1 MMASQQAISWGDYDG
16 YDGFGAAT
24 EEDLGA
30 LLKALTAGQDVNA
43 PAVAP
48 GVGFPLRVES
58 LERTLRNT
66 TFRMDNIRLWKQL
79 PKLAAFNT
87 VEEYNRISDYG
98 VGIDAFIDEGDLPEE
113 NDATYS
119 REVSIVKYL
128 GTTRKVSHVMSLVK
142 PAHGNVIAQET
153 VNGTMYLLRAIERA
167 LFFGDSRLDAIQY
180 DGFVSLIEQFSPADN
195 IIDLRGAALGEETLI
210 DSALTIQDAP
220 NFGQPTH
227 LYCSPKNKADLVKT
241 FFPKARYDLMEKRD
255 GLVGLDING
264 FTSPAGDIR
273 FEPDVFIDAGQ
284 GSGSGAPAA
293 LGLGDVSKRPSAP
306 TISTPL
312 AAAPTAGSQFASSD
326 AGAYRY
332 LVVAANRYGKSAPVT
347 VTGSPVAV
355 VAGDGVT
362 FGVTEGAIPAAW
374 WEVYRTI
381 PGGGAG
387 TEKLILRIPRTGS
400 PQTLTDLNANLP
412 GTTIAIMFQMNL
424 EAVSFKQLAP
434 MVKIPLATV
443 DTSIRWMQLVYGV
456 PVLYTP
462 GKIVLIKNIGR
473 SPDFVGQP

>member
-1 MMASQQAISWGDYDG
+1 MFGGTQAVSWRDYDG
-16 YDGFGAAT
+16 VDGFGAAT
-24 EEDLGA
+24 EEDLSA
-30 LLKALTAGQDVNA
+30 LLKALTAGQDVNN
-43 PAVAP
+43 P
-48 GVGFPLRVES
+48 GSSPGAGFPLRVES

-66 TFRMDNIRLWKQL
+66 TFRMENVRLFKQI

-87 VEEYNRISDYG
+87 VEEYNRISEYG
-98 VGIDAFIDEGDLPEE
+98 ANIDAFIDEGDLPSET
-113 NDATYS
+113 DATYS

-128 GTTRKVSHVMSLVK
+128 GTTRRVTHVMSLVR

-153 VNGTMYLLRAIERA
+153 VNGTMYLLRALERA
-167 LFFGDSRLDAIQY
+167 MFYGNAALDPIQY
-180 DGFVSLIEQFSPADN
+180 DGFVSLINQFSPSAN
-195 IIDLRGAALGEETLI
+195 IIDLRGAALAEENLI

-220 NFGQPTH
+220 NFGTPTH
-227 LYCSPKNKADLVKT
+227 LYTAPKVKADLVKT
-241 FFPKARYDLMEKRD
+241 FFPKSRYDLMEKKD
-255 GLVGLDING
+255 GMVGLDING

-284 GSGSGAPAA
+284 GSGSGAVPAA
-293 LGLGDVSKRPSAP
+293 AIGPAATRPSTP
-306 TISTPL
+306 TISAALTTPVN
-312 AAAPTAGSQFASSD
+312 AASQFGASDVGS
-326 AGAYRY
+326 YRY
-332 LVVAANRYGKSAPVT
+332 QVVAANRFGKSIPVV

-355 VAGDGVT
+355 AAGDDARFDVD
-362 FGVTEGAIPAAW
+362 EGAVPASW
-374 WEVYRTI
+374 YEVYRSEKN
-381 PGGGAG
+381 GAAG
-387 TEKLILRIPRTGS
+387 TEKLIQRVNRTGV
-400 PQTLTDLNANLP
+400 TTTVIDLNADLP

-434 MVKIPLATV
+434 MVKIPLSTV